1 MKRIVVTGATSMIG
15 IALIEECIKNDVEVL
30 AIIRKNSNRLYR
42 LPQSELLHIV
52 ECDLDELETI
62 SSEKSYDVFY
72 HLAWAYTSKEY
83 RDDPILQEKNI
94 RYTLDAVNLAKNL
107 GCGKFVGA
115 GSQAEYGKVDH
126 IITPDTPV
134 FPSTA
139 YGMAKYAAGR
149 LSEKLCS
156 QYNLVHVWGRIF
168 SVYGRYDNEGT
179 MLEYAIKQF
188 IKGEKAIFSA
198 AVQIWNYL
206 YEDDAGKIFYLL
218 GEKNVIG
225 GIYAIANYE
234 SKILRQY
241 IEEMVKVYG
250 GKVNYEFAPIDAKKS
265 ELNLNVDTSKTIQAV
280 GYIPQVTFSEGIS
293 KMITYLRLKNSG
305 GVRILVLPCYL
316 STAVLVYSYCDVGTS
331 KERCVA

>member
-94 RYTLDAVNLAKNL
+94 RYTLDAVNLAKKL

-156 QYNLVHVWGRIF
+156 QYNLIHVWGRVF

-179 MLEYAIKQF
+179 MLDYAIERF
-188 IKGEKAIFSA
+188 IQKKPAQFSA
-198 AVQIWNYL
+198 ATQKWDYL
-206 YEDDAGKIFYLL
+206 NEKDAGKIFFLL
-218 GEKNVIG
+218 GEKIG
-225 GIYAIANYE
+225 VSSVYCIASGNARPLKEFIFEVKEYFGE
-234 SKILRQY
+234 EAECKFAEISK
-241 IEEMVKVYG
+241 
-250 GKVNYEFAPIDAKKS
+250 NS
-265 ELNLNVDTSKTIQAV
+265 EIFGLQADIHDLMREIGYVPETS
-280 GYIPQVTFSEGIS
+280 FREGIVA
-293 KMITYLRLKNSG
+293 MIHY
-305 GVRILVLPCYL
+305 
-316 STAVLVYSYCDVGTS
+316 
-331 KERCVA
+331 KERMLK